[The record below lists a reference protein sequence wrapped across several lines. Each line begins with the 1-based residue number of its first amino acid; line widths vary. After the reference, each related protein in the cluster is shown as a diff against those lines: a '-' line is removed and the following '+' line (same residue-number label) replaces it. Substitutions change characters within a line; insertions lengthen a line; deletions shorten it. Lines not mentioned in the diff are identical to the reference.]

1 MYNIPSD
8 IKNNE
13 RVYYMADWIIDKKD
27 VKATVDGDFVL
38 YRNRPIVRED
48 NIICYGNLTD
58 KYILQMIIMTEKEYK
73 GQNVPDQVY
82 IQLLKTD
89 TSLPMNERVVKEGM
103 KTGLSDAFEVGVV
116 WLERYLAS

>member
-1 MYNIPSD
+1 
-8 IKNNE
+8 
-13 RVYYMADWIIDKKD
+13 MADWIIDKKD
-27 VKATVDGDFVL
+27 VESTVDGDFVL

-58 KYILQMIIMTEKEYK
+58 KYILQMIIMTEKEYN

-89 TSLPMNERVVKEGM
+89 ATLPMSERVVKEGM
-103 KTGLSDAFEVGVV
+103 KTGLSDALEVGVV